1 MKKIISV
8 LFLVFVFLSINGCK
22 CRAYLEKEKPRT
34 DVPEFI
40 IKKADKFVM
49 SKTGEKFF
57 RKNISFDFFKS
68 RKIKEGYFIR
78 YNYVRTEYPFVH
90 EPVYFTVD
98 STGKP
103 LEKFGIVGIPD
114 CLHEPQDCNYKI
126 DKTMA
131 KEIAQKE
138 NLARG
143 IKKWSV
149 SFRWENEFNRYI
161 WHIIST
167 TKETGTGKHY
177 KAEGE
182 EIMINPFDGSVL
194 KKGKWYI
201 R

>member
-1 MKKIISV
+1 MKKIIPV
-8 LFLVFVFLSINGCK
+8 LFLVLLFLSINGCK
-22 CRAYLEKEKPRT
+22 CHKCLEKEGPKT

-40 IKKADKFVM
+40 IKKANKFVM
-49 SKTGEKFF
+49 SRTGREFF
-57 RKNISFDFFKS
+57 KKNIRFDFLKS

-78 YNYVRTEYPFVH
+78 YNYVRTDYPFVH

-103 LEKFGIVGIPD
+103 LKKFGIVGIPD
-114 CLHEPQDCNYKI
+114 CLHEPINCIYKVN
-126 DKTMA
+126 KA
-131 KEIAQKE
+131 KAEEIARQE
-138 NLARG
+138 NLGAG
-143 IKKWSV
+143 IKKWDV
-149 SFRWENEFNRYI
+149 SFRWENKLNRYI

-182 EIMINPFDGSVL
+182 EIMINPSDGSIL
-194 KKGKWYI
+194 KKGKWYV